1 MDAVGH
7 SASVCKLN
15 SQYIGIYLG
24 VDDFLE
30 ESDYMKKYPYSSKTS
45 NKKKVEPKE
54 NSSFTADYISLGGKL
69 INDDQN
75 FNQSKKRKIEE
86 STETFEDEKYWE
98 GETTAKD
105 ISRSATVKELKEAID
120 SLKEE
125 NARWKNICDQLK
137 SNK

>member
-1 MDAVGH
+1 MNAVGQ
-7 SASVCKLN
+7 SVSPCRLN
-15 SQYIGIYLG
+15 SQYIGIYSG

-30 ESDYMKKYPYSSKTS
+30 EADYMKKYPNTSKTN
-45 NKKKVEPKE
+45 NKKKTESKD

-69 INDDQN
+69 INDDQTL
-75 FNQSKKRKIEE
+75 NQSKKRKIKE
-86 STETFEDEKYWE
+86 STEIFEDEKYWE
-98 GETTAKD
+98 GEATAKD
-105 ISRSATVKELKEAID
+105 ASRSATVKELKEAID